1 MTLFMDLILL
11 IVVAIGAFV
20 STNIDDFFILI
31 IFFAQS
37 KSPYRVVIG
46 QYIGFIGILAVSL
59 AGYYI
64 ASLVRSPLIGLLG
77 IVPIILGVARILNYK
92 KSLREKHVHAL
103 EILSVALVSI
113 ANGADNLGIYIPLF
127 VNKSVIYVVLS
138 MVIFLLM
145 VAVWCYIPYNITRFK
160 KLQQFLKK
168 HGDTIMPII
177 LILLGAYILIQN
189 FLIK

>member
-92 KSLREKHVHAL
+92 NLSEKKHVHAL

-113 ANGADNLGIYIPLF
+113 ANGADNLGIYIPLSSI
-127 VNKSVIYVVLS
+127 N
-138 MVIFLLM
+138 LLFM
-145 VAVWCYIPYNITRFK
+145 
-160 KLQQFLKK
+160 
-168 HGDTIMPII
+168 
-177 LILLGAYILIQN
+177 
-189 FLIK
+189 